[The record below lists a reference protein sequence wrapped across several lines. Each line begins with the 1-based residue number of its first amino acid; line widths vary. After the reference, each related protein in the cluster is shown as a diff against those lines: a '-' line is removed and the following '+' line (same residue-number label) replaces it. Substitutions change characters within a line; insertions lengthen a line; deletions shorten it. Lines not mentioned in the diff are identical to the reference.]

1 MIDAQKAD
9 FPDSSIYRAAFRL
22 NTQACALTRLRDAV
36 LVDVNDAW
44 LHLLGYVRS
53 EVVGNTTAGLG
64 IWQDDLR
71 RRTLLAAV
79 PDGGS
84 VDLEVTIRNK
94 RGAELQ
100 VLFQGTRFSQ
110 DGESYLFGSLTDLT
124 GRNIQNQEL
133 ELSRGLVAEK
143 QQGLEIVLNNMA
155 QGILAMDRGLRITQ
169 FNQQLLELLEVD
181 KATMAGFATA
191 ADLLRYQRERGDFG
205 NNFEWVESSFRPLIE
220 ERSVDDGPHQYLR
233 KTRQGRTLE
242 VKSRRLA
249 DGGVVRTF
257 SDVTHFT
264 EAQAALAKSEARFR
278 SLTELS
284 SDWYWEQDANLR
296 LTLLVGETFVNH
308 FGDIQDLLGKT
319 HWDNSALSVSASQW
333 DEHRSRLTSR
343 LPFHNFECQT
353 TDRNGST
360 RWLSV
365 SGLPVFDAQ
374 GVFSGYRGVGR
385 DITEQKL
392 REEEN
397 QRLAFYDNLTGLPN
411 RRLLLDRLAKSL
423 VTSGRN
429 RAHGALLFIDLD
441 NFKDL
446 NDTLGHDVG
455 DELLRKVAHRLV
467 TCIRQGDT
475 VSRFG
480 GDEFVVTLDNLSTNL
495 LLAIGQ
501 TRTVADKILT
511 ILNLPVDLAGK
522 KHFSTPSIGITLFS
536 GTSVGV
542 DELLKRADL
551 AMYQAKAA
559 GRNTLRFF
567 DPDMQAAVAQR
578 ATVEADLRLALERHE
593 LVLHYQTVVNH
604 LGRIMGVE
612 ALVRWHHP
620 QKGMVTPDAFIAVAE
635 QTGLILPLGQWVLRA
650 ACTQLVRWQND
661 AASKG
666 LTLAINIS
674 AREFHQPDFVERT
687 LAAIHS
693 SGANPNLLKLEL
705 TESLLL
711 DDVNDAI
718 LKMSALRKWGVRF
731 ALDDFGTGYSSLS
744 YLKQLPLD
752 ELKID
757 HSFVRDVLTD
767 ANDATIARTII
778 ALAHSLGL
786 QVVAEGVES
795 EGQRELLF
803 QSGCQLFQGYLFSK
817 PLPPEALALEGIASV
832 FSVTDVAPF
841 NTDI

>member
-205 NNFEWVESSFRPLIE
+205 NNFEWVETSSRPLIE
-220 ERSVDDGPHQYLR
+220 DRPVDDGPDQYLR

-249 DGGVVRTF
+249 DGGLVRTF

-264 EAQAALAKSEARFR
+264 KAQNALANSEARFR

-284 SDWYWEQDANLR
+284 SDWYWEQDAHLR
-296 LTLLVGETFVNH
+296 FTLLVGETFERH
-308 FGDIQDLLGKT
+308 FGDSKNFLGKT
-319 HWDNSALSVSASQW
+319 RWENTAMVVSADRW

-343 LPFHNFECQT
+343 LPFHDFECQT

-360 RWLSV
+360 RWLSI
-365 SGLPVFDAQ
+365 SGLPIFDAED
-374 GVFSGYRGVGR
+374 VFSGYRGVGR
-385 DITEQKL
+385 DITDQKL

-397 QRLAFYDNLTGLPN
+397 QRMAFYDNLTGLPN

-536 GTSVGV
+536 GASVGV
-542 DELLKRADL
+542 EELLKRADL

-567 DPDMQAAVAQR
+567 DPDMQASVAQR
-578 ATVEADLRLALERHE
+578 AAVEADLRLALERHE
-593 LVLHYQTVVNH
+593 LVLHYQTVVNRM
-604 LGRIMGVE
+604 GRIMGVE
-612 ALVRWHHP
+612 ALVRWMHP
-620 QKGMVTPDAFIAVAE
+620 LKGMVAPNAFISVAE

-650 ACTQLVRWQND
+650 ACEQLVQWQSES
-661 AASKG
+661 ASKG

-687 LAAIHS
+687 LAVIQAT
-693 SGANPNLLKLEL
+693 GANPNLLKLEL

-718 LKMSALRKWGVRF
+718 LKMGALRKWGVRF

-778 ALAHSLGL
+778 ALAQSLGL

-795 EGQRELLF
+795 EGQRELLS
-803 QSGCQLFQGYLFSK
+803 QSGCQFFQGYLFSK
-817 PLPPEALALEGIASV
+817 PVPPEDLALEAIASV
-832 FSVTDVAPF
+832 FSVTNVAPLE
-841 NTDI
+841 

>member
-1 MIDAQKAD
+1 M
-9 FPDSSIYRAAFRL
+9 FR
-22 NTQACALTRLRDAV
+22 QSAHACALTRLSDSVVMDA
-36 LVDVNDAW
+36 NDAW
-44 LHLLGYVRS
+44 LKMLGFKRA
-53 EVVGNTTAGLG
+53 EVVGKTTAGLG
-64 IWQDDLR
+64 IWQD
-71 RRTLLAAV
+71 AAQRSALFAKV
-79 PDGGS
+79 PENGNLGF
-84 VDLEVTIRNK
+84 EVNLRNK
-94 RGAELQ
+94 QGNEFP
-100 VLFQGTRFSQ
+100 VLFQATRFLQ
-110 DGESYLFGSLTDLT
+110 DGESYVLGSLTDLT
-124 GRNIQNQEL
+124 ERHTQNQEL
-133 ELSRGLVAEK
+133 ELSRGLVAQK
-143 QQGLEIVLNNMA
+143 QRGLEIVMNNMA
-155 QGILAMDRGLRITQ
+155 QGILAMDNDLRITQ
-169 FNQQLLELLEVD
+169 FNQQLLELLEIDEV
-181 KATMAGFATA
+181 TMAGFTTA
-191 ADLLRYQRERGDFG
+191 ADMLRFQQNRGDFG
-205 NNFEWVESSFRPLIE
+205 ANFEWVETASRPLIE
-220 ERSVDDGPHQYLR
+220 NQPVDEGPDHYLR
-233 KTRQGRTLE
+233 KTRHGRTLE
-242 VKSRRLA
+242 VKSKRLA

-264 EAQAALAKSEARFR
+264 RAQAALANSEARFR

-284 SDWYWEQDANLR
+284 SDWYWEQDADLR
-296 LTLLVGETFVNH
+296 LTLLVGETFMKH
-308 FGDIQDLLGKT
+308 FGDIKDLLGET
-319 HWDNSALSVSASQW
+319 PWEPGGAGASLAHR
-333 DEHRSRLTSR
+333 DEHRARLNQR
-343 LPFHNFECQT
+343 KPFHNFECES
-353 TDRNGST
+353 TDLNGQA

-365 SGLPVFDAQ
+365 SGLPVFDAER
-374 GVFSGYRGVGR
+374 VFTGYRGVGR
-385 DITEQKL
+385 DITEQKM
-392 REEEN
+392 RDEDN
-397 QRLAFYDNLTGLPN
+397 RRLAFYDNLTGLPN

-423 VTSGRN
+423 VTSSRN
-429 RAHGALLFIDLD
+429 KAHGALLFIDLD

-455 DELLRKVAHRLV
+455 DELLRKVSHRLV
-467 TCIRQGDT
+467 ACIRQGDT

-480 GDEFVVTLDNLSTNL
+480 GDEFVVALENLSTNL

-511 ILNLPVDLAGK
+511 VLNLPFDLAGK

-536 GTSVGV
+536 GTLVSL

-604 LGRIMGVE
+604 MGRIMGVE
-612 ALVRWHHP
+612 ALVRWKHP
-620 QKGMVTPDAFIAVAE
+620 QKGTVSPDGFIAVAE
-635 QTGLILPLGQWVLRA
+635 QTGLILPMGQWVLRA
-650 ACTQLVRWQND
+650 ACDQLVQWQND
-661 AASKG
+661 PASKG

-674 AREFHQPDFVERT
+674 AREFHLPDFVERT
-687 LAAIHS
+687 LAVIQA
-693 SGANPNLLKLEL
+693 SGTNPNLLKLEL

-757 HSFVRDVLTD
+757 KSFVRDVLTD

-795 EGQRELLF
+795 EGQRELLY

-817 PLPPEALALEGIASV
+817 PVPAEELALEGIATV
-832 FSVTDVAPF
+832 FSA
-841 NTDI
+841 TDIVPLNRVI